1 MDKQIYASI
10 SATGKVVYTILCT
23 ETYALKQ
30 KPQADWTPLFER
42 IWHVTSGGYWD
53 EWSYEFTEIIP
64 ECIFEFPDYESSD
77 LSYTSENEYKKLIAL
92 YAGMPE
98 SWGALLETLD
108 RLVLILGYDC
118 DDPEGEA
125 AELVPAIES
134 ILAAEG
140 ISLPTE
146 DLVSFFPISENR
158 GYGNPFDGRQI
169 SHVLG

>member
-98 SWGALLETLD
+98 SWGGVA
-108 RLVLILGYDC
+108 R
-118 DDPEGEA
+118 DP
-125 AELVPAIES
+125 
-134 ILAAEG
+134 
-140 ISLPTE
+140 
-146 DLVSFFPISENR
+146 R
-158 GYGNPFDGRQI
+158 
-169 SHVLG
+169 